1 MLTTKILQQVLKIL
15 KYVHDQGII
24 HRDIK
29 PDNILL
35 RKGDQSAVLIDFGA
49 IKEILNTQVTTKGSL
64 KSSIIIGT
72 PGFMSPEQGIGR
84 PSFSSDLYSLG
95 LVGIYLLTGKLPN
108 DFIVNPA
115 NGELNWENDA
125 PMIDSSL
132 KNILTQA
139 IASHPRD
146 RFANAE
152 AMFVALNNVE
162 APLLTPRQ
170 RNNYA
175 ASTNTNAD
183 TFVISQAKS
192 QGMPGQPMHK
202 SKNKLTYLSWL
213 IGSGCAVFI
222 TGALLSQQEFL
233 TSLFQ
238 SNEQSTADTIE
249 NTQTVEVDQTP
260 QDIPPEP
267 PETEP
272 LLGYKD
278 SCGDSLSGKS
288 VWYRV
293 ISNATVLERIKSN
306 YCGDAFLRED
316 NTAQVASFASR
327 ENAQIFINKLTQE
340 TGSEFWIQK
349 REDLTA
355 INSYNSSS
363 SQKDVTG
370 IYEVRY
376 NNGAYCT
383 LKVLEQSKEES
394 IIFDLFCIRGAPSY
408 NEGRASGLVSI
419 RTIESVPVNSRIA
432 VHSISN
438 FGGVCN
444 IAMKFVDTKVVVTQ
458 DGEPGVCGFGGA
470 VYVDG
475 IYGRISSN
483 QPNFELQ

>member
-1 MLTTKILQQVLKIL
+1 MGQPSLIANRYEILQELGSGGFGDTYLAKDLYSPSQKRCVIKQLRRIDDDPSSYELVKERFNREALILESLGENYSHIPSLYAYFEEEGLFYLVQEYVEGKTLTEIVLQDGPQSAVFTTKILQQVLKIL
-15 KYVHDQGII
+15 KYVHGQGII

-35 RKGDQSAVLIDFGA
+35 RKGGQSAVLIDFGA

-115 NGELNWENDA
+115 NGELNWENDV

-146 RFANAE
+146 RFDNAE

-175 ASTNTNAD
+175 ASANTNAD

-192 QGMPGQPMHK
+192 QGMSGQPMHE

-293 ISNATVLERIKSN
+293 IGESSILEKIKSN

-316 NTAQVASFASR
+316 NTAQVASFGSR
-327 ENAQIFINKLTQE
+327 ENAQTFINKLTQE
-340 TGSEFWIQK
+340 TDSEFWIQK
-349 REDLTA
+349 KKA
-355 INSYNSSS
+355 
-363 SQKDVTG
+363 
-370 IYEVRY
+370 
-376 NNGAYCT
+376 
-383 LKVLEQSKEES
+383 
-394 IIFDLFCIRGAPSY
+394 
-408 NEGRASGLVSI
+408 
-419 RTIESVPVNSRIA
+419 
-432 VHSISN
+432 
-438 FGGVCN
+438 
-444 IAMKFVDTKVVVTQ
+444 
-458 DGEPGVCGFGGA
+458 
-470 VYVDG
+470 
-475 IYGRISSN
+475 
-483 QPNFELQ
+483 